1 MNFSSWTYI
10 ESDIVHDQT
19 MVNLLWD
26 TFWFPQ
32 EIINQIFSIQL
43 MNKIKWVDLTIWDIL
58 FRNKALIQK
67 FKTKDKF
74 LLFLK
79 SKWFPLRLWEELL
92 VSQKV
97 STELLDKSLNLFF
110 EKKKINKWLLFWDI
124 LLDNQYI
131 SFDELLL
138 FFEKNRVR
146 LRVGEIL
153 LSKWLILQNELPE
166 LLDMQDIMRKKWNSI
181 HLIDLLNTKKRWKSS
196 FFKSNKWEYIEPEI
210 LKNILWIQKLSDSNV
225 LEINNWICNFSEWI
239 EVWEDTMDEDKFT
252 RIFWTSKKI
261 NTIINTNNSDN
272 DSNVDPWANE
282 WYHSSLRNITK

>member
-1 MNFSSWTYI
+1 MNFSSGTYI

-19 MVNLLWD
+19 MVNLLGD
-26 TFWFPQ
+26 TFGFPQ

-43 MNKIKWVDLTIWDIL
+43 MNKIKGVDLTIGDIL

-79 SKWFPLRLWEELL
+79 SKGFPLRLGEELL

-110 EKKKINKWLLFWDI
+110 EKKKINKGLLFGDI

-153 LSKWLILQNELPE
+153 LSKGLILQNELPE
-166 LLDMQDIMRKKWNSI
+166 LLDMQDIMRKKGNSI
-181 HLIDLLNTKKRWKSS
+181 HLIDLLNTKKRGKSS
-196 FFKSNKWEYIEPEI
+196 FFKSNKGEYIEPEI
-210 LKNILWIQKLSDSNV
+210 LKNILGIQKLSDSNV
-225 LEINNWICNFSEWI
+225 LEINNGICNFSEGI
-239 EVWEDTMDEDKFT
+239 EVGEDTMDEDKFT
-252 RIFWTSKKI
+252 RIFGTSKKI

-282 WYHSSLRNITK
+282 GYHSSLRNITK